1 MFECDSQDRAAALEQ
16 SKSSS
21 SSTAS
26 IDMVAHVET
35 YEVEPQLIQPSEV
48 VVKDHVVVGS
58 GAFGASG
65 DLTSS

>member
-1 MFECDSQDRAAALEQ
+1 
-16 SKSSS
+16 
-21 SSTAS
+21 
-26 IDMVAHVET
+26 MVAHVET

-58 GAFGASG
+58 GASG